1 LPWLVVLALVHWVID
16 FGKNGINRAYPGLV
30 LPAYVVDQLFHLTS
44 IIVISLAIE
53 SRTGISPFALK
64 PGWLILAII
73 YLSTTFVWY
82 ISERILVSRDRA
94 YRDRVIEYAWP
105 RMLARTILL
114 TAMLGVSTILFPTTV
129 SLAALAVFPYQADS
143 QGMRAL
149 ITDIV
154 VCLCGLLLIQLIV

>member
-1 LPWLVVLALVHWVID
+1 
-16 FGKNGINRAYPGLV
+16 
-30 LPAYVVDQLFHLTS
+30 
-44 IIVISLAIE
+44 
-53 SRTGISPFALK
+53 
-64 PGWLILAII
+64 
-73 YLSTTFVWY
+73 
-82 ISERILVSRDRA
+82 
-94 YRDRVIEYAWP
+94 
-105 RMLARTILL
+105 MLARTILL